1 MEKSFPLLIVITL
14 GLETVIASESYHIGL
29 VGDVFST
36 DCYSSGNIGTVT
48 ACDIYNSEKMLITI
62 MYNAVMF

>member
-1 MEKSFPLLIVITL
+1 MEKSFSLLIVITL
-14 GLETVIASESYHIGL
+14 ELETVIASESYHIGL

-36 DCYSSGNIGTVT
+36 DCYSSGNIGTVI
-48 ACDIYNSEKMLITI
+48 ACDIYHSEKMPVTT